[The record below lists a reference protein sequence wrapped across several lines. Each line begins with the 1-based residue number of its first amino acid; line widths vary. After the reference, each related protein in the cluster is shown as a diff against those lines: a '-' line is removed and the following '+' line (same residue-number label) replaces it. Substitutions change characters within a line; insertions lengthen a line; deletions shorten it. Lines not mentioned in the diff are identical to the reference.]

1 MTKYEEEE
9 DVVVTPRRRKVVEDE
24 EEEVAP
30 TSRRKP
36 APAEEDE
43 APKKAKVAKDED
55 EEKPATRRKAV
66 KDDDEDDKPSKA
78 PKGQEEEV
86 GIDVDFGDER
96 VTKFP
101 GKLERLKLDGANTV
115 RFAFI
120 PGFKVKAAFN
130 HYVEGQGTF
139 VCNSTDKETS
149 LCCQKLGNP
158 GMRAVALVVHYENAK
173 SKDGSMPKDGEI
185 EWSIKYLRMSRTNF
199 AEISR
204 KKMEDET
211 LYDFDLTM
219 SAKPNDQI
227 GFSFEK
233 ISKTAWWRKDED
245 LEAEIMEAAEKFR
258 DGKALSWALG
268 KKIDELEYKIVIK
281 KAAKD
286 ASKKDEE
293 EEI

>member
-1 MTKYEEEE
+1 MAKYEDEE
-9 DVVVTPRRRKVVEDE
+9 DVVVAPRRRKVVEE
-24 EEEVAP
+24 EDPEP
-30 TSRRKP
+30 PKRRKV
-36 APAEEDE
+36 AEDEDE
-43 APKKAKVAKDED
+43 APKGKAKSVKDED
-55 EEKPATRRKAV
+55 E
-66 KDDDEDDKPSKA
+66 S
-78 PKGQEEEV
+78 PKEEEQV

-96 VTKFP
+96 VSRYP
-101 GKLERLKLDGANTV
+101 GKLERLKLDGAKTV

-139 VCNSTDKETS
+139 ICNSTDKETA

-173 SKDGSMPKDGEI
+173 SKDGSMNPNGEI
-185 EWSIKYLRMSRTNF
+185 EWSIKYLRMSRTNY

-219 SAKPNDQI
+219 SEKEGNNI
-227 GFSFEK
+227 GFVFEK
-233 ISKTAWWRKDED
+233 ISKTAWWRKDEE
-245 LEAEIMEAAEKFR
+245 LEAEILEAAEKFR
-258 DGKALSWALG
+258 DGKALVYALG
-268 KKIDELEYKIVIK
+268 RKVDELEYKNIIR
-281 KAAKD
+281 KAAKETS
-286 ASKKDEE
+286 SKKGEE